1 MFRKIVIFFAFLLC
15 LSTGAQAKYCPEKIA
30 VISGD
35 PFVMGVEGILQSI
48 YRALGC
54 KIEFVSLPAK
64 RGILYFNNRSV
75 DGEIYRLSLVENAY
89 NIPFVR
95 SSVAL
100 LHLKNALWENPDR
113 EIAQKRPMGYVR
125 GIKWHDEYAASFKE
139 QGNMI
144 SFGSEENMFQ
154 AYERGSIGSFLTEKQ
169 SVDLLQAQSFF
180 KTSPK
185 MVKVISDLPLYH
197 YLNADYADF
206 MKAFSAYLVKNKPFK
221 ALN

>member
-1 MFRKIVIFFAFLLC
+1 MYRKIVIFLTFVLC

-35 PFVMGVEGILQSI
+35 PLANGVQGILQST
-48 YRALGC
+48 YHTLGC
-54 KIEFVSLPAK
+54 EIEFVSVPAR

-100 LHLKNALWENPDR
+100 LYLKNALWENPDR

-125 GIKWHDEYAASFKE
+125 GIKWHDEYTASLK
-139 QGNMI
+139 GHVNMI

-185 MVKVISDLPLYH
+185 MVKVISNLPLYH

-206 MKAFSAYLVKNKPFK
+206 MKKFSAYLVAHKPFQ